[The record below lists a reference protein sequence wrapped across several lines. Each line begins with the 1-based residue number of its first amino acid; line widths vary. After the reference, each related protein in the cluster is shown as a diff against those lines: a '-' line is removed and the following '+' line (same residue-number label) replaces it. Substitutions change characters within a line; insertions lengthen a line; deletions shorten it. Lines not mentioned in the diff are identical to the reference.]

1 MYLLWLMWCSMLT
14 VPAAGYFKFEW
25 LREVLSSGSVAL
37 LCRNCG
43 HEIVEGSTLSNERS
57 VKAIRSYNM
66 TILGRNQ
73 LVQVFENAVPEK
85 FDVITASA
93 AELKLAGKSYLADTW
108 FPNYEWTVCVC
119 PNCGYHLGWYFQSGN
134 IQAKLQKSF
143 FGLVLDYLISEEYV
157 DLLTWVP

>member
-1 MYLLWLMWCSMLT
+1 MYLLWLMWCFVLT
-14 VPAAGYFKFEW
+14 APAE
-25 LREVLSSGSVAL
+25 SVAL

-43 HEIVEGSTLSNERS
+43 HEIVEGSTLTSEKS
-57 VKAIRSYNM
+57 AKAIRSYNM

-85 FDVITASA
+85 FDVITAST
-93 AELKLAGKSYLADTW
+93 AELRLAGKPFLADTW
-108 FPNYEWTVCVC
+108 WPNYEWTVCVC
-119 PNCGYHLGWYFQSGN
+119 PSCGFHLGWYFQSGN
-134 IQAKLQKSF
+134 IQSKLHKSF